1 MADGTPIGVVDPD
14 LQRYIAT
21 RMVMDADL
29 VCRAREDPN
38 VYVEACGRIEA
49 GQWVGRPP
57 GAHRMMQDHLT
68 RASNNGGASTALV
81 LMPVGHA
88 KTTTA
93 RWRIEWEI
101 GRNVNL
107 RVLMMSATSQLPEGV
122 LSGIKGDITDNPFTQ
137 AVFPHLRPGRKM
149 GQSDWSSDR
158 IHVHRSDNLSDPT
171 IQCAGLTT
179 KILGKRLDLI
189 YLDDMLNTD
198 NTLTPYMRKQVSDK
212 VQSEVMSRRVPHLPS
227 RAWLTGHVWTED
239 DLVSTMMRQIGAYKM
254 RLGARVQRHK
264 SGRIITSAD
273 PEWSETLDWCPLLP
287 GLFTK
292 ARLEARY
299 RELGWAARHMLDNR
313 FMLKSGQGFSP
324 EGIARALVNGKG
336 ETFKPFWNP
345 LTTGCPTYT
354 GVDLSTGE
362 GDDYTV
368 IITVARLPTGRRQIL
383 EIQSGKWEGPEIM
396 RRLRDVYSRY
406 HSTIAVENNG
416 AQKFILQGM
425 RDANALVTPVLD
437 HHTGSNKHAMKWGIK
452 HMEMELADPGLWIF
466 PRPNDMLEAPSDDM
480 MALCDGALGYS
491 RDEKHT
497 SDWLMAWWICWLQ
510 IVKDEGESLK

>member
-299 RELGWAARHMLDNR
+299 RELGYSVAGVSDYQRVAAHH
-313 FMLKSGQGFSP
+313 
-324 EGIARALVNGKG
+324 GI
-336 ETFKPFWNP
+336 E
-345 LTTGCPTYT
+345 
-354 GVDLSTGE
+354 
-362 GDDYTV
+362 
-368 IITVARLPTGRRQIL
+368 
-383 EIQSGKWEGPEIM
+383 
-396 RRLRDVYSRY
+396 
-406 HSTIAVENNG
+406 G
-416 AQKFILQGM
+416 AQVQVFRSGTDWTQRTRLI
-425 RDANALVTPVLD
+425 ALELD
-437 HHTGSNKHAMKWGIK
+437 
-452 HMEMELADPGLWIF
+452 
-466 PRPNDMLEAPSDDM
+466 
-480 MALCDGALGYS
+480 
-491 RDEKHT
+491 
-497 SDWLMAWWICWLQ
+497 DWLMPWKGTSRPFFSALAPQPYDYLIG
-510 IVKDEGESLK
+510 GEAIFCFRDPKQTPAG